1 MHEFIPNGV
10 GLADMGVLTSRCL
23 SKDHLTTQRWP
34 FCEKNLYYSPT
45 LPQPHGNKVTVAL
58 QTLKQSFMRAL
69 NLKCPA
75 CGRTSIVAR
84 PFHIKHHC
92 QNCYSIY
99 KREEGFFVGAILAN
113 VVITELIVL
122 GVCFFALLILGFA
135 YESVLWLLFSLAIIF
150 PIGFF
155 HHSWSFW
162 LTLDYLVEGLPKI
175 RGPGR

>member
-1 MHEFIPNGV
+1 MFLTRDALDRIRAAVEYRAIVKFTKEQAIR
-10 GLADMGVLTSRCL
+10 VLKRCL
-23 SKDHLTTQRWP
+23 KLR
-34 FCEKNLYYSPT
+34 
-45 LPQPHGNKVTVAL
+45 
-58 QTLKQSFMRAL
+58 
-69 NLKCPA
+69 CPA
-75 CGRTSIVAR
+75 CGETSIAER
-84 PFHIKHHC
+84 PFHIRHHC
-92 QNCYSIY
+92 PVCLSLF
-99 KREEGFFVGAILAN
+99 KREDGFFVGAILAN